1 MSRIYKGQKKGRR
14 GEEESLVWE
23 DWDYSGLIKVS
34 LSGTSFS
41 LQSRKLLWKTYCQ
54 HQMSPN
60 EASRAN
66 KGSSANQKL
75 TNKNLVIS
83 KFSFFTLNHFV
94 DILLSS
100 FRLTTQA
107 DG

>member
-1 MSRIYKGQKKGRR
+1 MSRMYKGQKKGRR

-60 EASRAN
+60 EAPRAN
-66 KGSSANQKL
+66 KGSSANQKP

-83 KFSFFTLNHFV
+83 KCSLFFYFESFC
-94 DILLSS
+94 
-100 FRLTTQA
+100 
-107 DG
+107 